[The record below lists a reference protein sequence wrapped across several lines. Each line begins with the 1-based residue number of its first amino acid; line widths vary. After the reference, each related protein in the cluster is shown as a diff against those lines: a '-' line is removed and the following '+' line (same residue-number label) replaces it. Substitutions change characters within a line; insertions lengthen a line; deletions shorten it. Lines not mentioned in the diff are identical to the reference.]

1 MPSPVDEIVFA
12 VVDATPKILRA
23 FFNDLPEPVRNAA
36 VDDGWSP
43 RHVLAHLVDTEDVIV
58 GRMRRIVEQERP
70 FIASID
76 APARLLQGGY
86 LERDVDSLLAEFER
100 RRGEGIAWL
109 REMSP
114 PQLSRLGEHDEAGE
128 ISAADHAHQWAFHD
142 LMHLKQAASML
153 QQRLEQGMGNT
164 RRFYFDV

>member
-1 MPSPVDEIVFA
+1 MTHQIDNTVFA
-12 VVDATPKILRA
+12 IIGATPAILRA
-23 FFNDLPEPVRNAA
+23 LFAQLPPDARDAEL
-36 VDDGWSP
+36 DEGWSP

-58 GRMRRIVEQERP
+58 GRMRRIVEEERP

-76 APARLLQGGY
+76 APGRLVQGGY
-86 LERDVDSLLAEFER
+86 LERDVDSLLADFEQ

-109 REMSP
+109 RAMSP
-114 PQLSRLGEHDEAGE
+114 AELARLGDHDEAGE
-128 ISAADHAHQWAFHD
+128 ISTADHAHQWAFHD